1 MRHTSYKT
9 IRGVNLREMIKA
21 KEVIEV
27 KEVIYQE
34 DPGKI
39 RCK

>member
-1 MRHTSYKT
+1 
-9 IRGVNLREMIKA
+9 VNLREMIEA